1 MNNCACGIESK
12 VPLNWQAFLTDQRGP
27 RQSHALSERAQALWT
42 GVRDYTREE
51 YQALDEARNK
61 VEMKSLKRDRLSD
74 RKRKSVDDINI
85 MFEKVPIDTSEEV
98 NDESESEWEDIREE
112 KGKDTRNY
120 NKISLKI
127 LHERWTNINGVIE
140 EQQKYLMVC

>member
-27 RQSHALSERAQALWT
+27 PQSQALSERAQALWT

-51 YQALDEARNK
+51 YQALDEAKNK
-61 VEMKSLKRDRLSD
+61 VEMESLKRDRLSD

-85 MFEKVPIDTSEEV
+85 MFEKLPIDISGEV

-112 KGKDTRNY
+112 KQKESRNY
-120 NKISLKI
+120 NTIKNIKTNVNFVKSKLI
-127 LHERWTNINGVIE
+127 FHCNTNI
-140 EQQKYLMVC
+140 L

>member
-1 MNNCACGIESK
+1 M
-12 VPLNWQAFLTDQRGP
+12 
-27 RQSHALSERAQALWT
+27 
-42 GVRDYTREE
+42 RDYTREE
-51 YQALDEARNK
+51 YQALDEAKNK
-61 VEMKSLKRDRLSD
+61 VEMESLKRDRLSD

-127 LHERWTNINGVIE
+127 LHERWTDTNGVIE
-140 EQQKYLMVC
+140 GQQK